1 MSLELLM
8 GVLSDS
14 FLHDNKVSFQKSF
27 CVLFINMS
35 HQVEPLSVLNSL
47 IIGSRVFQC
56 EISNR

>member
-14 FLHDNKVSFQKSF
+14 FLHDIKVSFQKSF

-35 HQVEPLSVLNSL
+35 HQVEPLSANFE
-47 IIGSRVFQC
+47 IGEIVF
-56 EISNR
+56 SKS